1 MKPPH
6 TSLHDCIKPLMEE
19 IKELQNG
26 YYLELG
32 PVFVNG
38 ALGVVN
44 RKKLII
50 HKHTSHPLDIR

>member
-1 MKPPH
+1 
-6 TSLHDCIKPLMEE
+6 MEE

-32 PVFVNG
+32 PVNG

>member
-1 MKPPH
+1 
-6 TSLHDCIKPLMEE
+6 MEE

-26 YYLELG
+26 YYLEL
-32 PVFVNG
+32 FVNG